1 MIKKIITIAKWEYL
15 EKVKTKTF
23 IISLIVT
30 PLLIISFSIL
40 PSLLFREESPKVE
53 VIGVIDNTG
62 KYFTGLNE
70 QMGKYELPNGQRNY
84 ILVNLVGIKSNLKE
98 LTKTADKNV
107 LKNMIEGYLLIKS
120 IGSDSIS
127 AEYRSSAL
135 GNFKVVSR
143 LEEALNTIRTQIKL
157 EKSGLD
163 KNLISLFQQNT
174 FIDQK
179 KIEEEGK
186 VEESDF
192 LTTFFLSIVLIL
204 LLMMMVIYSGQLLVR
219 NMIEE
224 KSSRLIEML
233 VSSST
238 PDELMAGKI
247 LGLSL
252 LGLTQIFIWAIIG
265 VGLVGTALV
274 PYAAFKNVLPM
285 LIYFILGFIFY
296 TTLFVGIGS
305 AVNTEQQAQ
314 QITTYLSLIL
324 MLPVVIAMP
333 VIQNPDFIVTKI
345 FSYIPLTIPT
355 VMVLRLNV
363 QNVPA
368 FEIIL
373 TILIL
378 LLSIVIV
385 TKISAKVFR
394 IGILSYGNKLS
405 FKEIFSWLKEK

>member
-1 MIKKIITIAKWEYL
+1 MINKIITIAKWEFI

-23 IISLIVT
+23 IISLVIT

-40 PSLLFREESPKVE
+40 PSILFREESPKVE
-53 VIGVIDNTG
+53 VIGVIDTSG
-62 KYFTGLNE
+62 VYFNGINNE
-70 QMGKYELPNGQRNY
+70 MSKYELPDGQRNY
-84 ILVNLVGIKSNLKE
+84 ILINLTKLKSSPNE
-98 LTKTADKNV
+98 LIKTADKNV
-107 LKNMIEGYLLIKS
+107 LKNMIEGYLLIS
-120 IGSDSIS
+120 SVGRDSIN
-127 AEYRSSAL
+127 AEYRSSAM
-135 GNFKVVSR
+135 GNFKVVAR
-143 LEEALNTIRTQIKL
+143 LEEALNTVRTELKL
-157 EKSGLD
+157 EQSGLN
-163 KNLISLFQQNT
+163 KNLIRIFKDQISIKQQ
-174 FIDQK
+174 
-179 KIEEEGK
+179 KIESEGK
-186 VEESDF
+186 VGESDF

-247 LGLSL
+247 LGLSC
-252 LGLTQIFIWAIIG
+252 LGLTQIFIWTIIG
-265 VGLVGTALV
+265 IGLIGSAVV
-274 PYAAFKNVLPM
+274 PYEAFKNVLPM
-285 LIYFILGFIFY
+285 LLYFILGFVFY

-333 VIQNPDFIVTKI
+333 VIQNPDFIVTKF
-345 FSYIPLTIPT
+345 FSYFPLTIPT

-363 QNVPA
+363 QSVAPL
-368 FEIIL
+368 EILI

-378 LLSIVIV
+378 VVSIFIV
-385 TKISAKVFR
+385 TKVSAKIFR
-394 IGILSYGNKLS
+394 VGILSYGNKLS
-405 FKEIFSWLKEK
+405 LKEIFNWLKEK

>member
-1 MIKKIITIAKWEYL
+1 MKKIISIARWEYI

-23 IISLIVT
+23 IISLIIT
-30 PLLIISFSIL
+30 PLLIISFSVL
-40 PSLLFREESPKVE
+40 PSILFRQELSKVE
-53 VIGVIDNTG
+53 VIGIIDKPG
-62 KYFTGLNE
+62 IYFNKLE
-70 QMGKYELPNGQRNY
+70 EELQKY
-84 ILVNLVGIKSNLKE
+84 ILPDGQNKYVLINLMQNNQNLAEMKK
-98 LTKTADKNV
+98 LADKKV
-107 LKNMIEGYLLIKS
+107 LDNLLEGYLTIQLTKN
-120 IGSDSIS
+120 DSVL
-127 AEYRSSAL
+127 AEFRSEVFR
-135 GNFKVVSR
+135 NTEIVSR
-143 LEEALNTIRTQIKL
+143 LEEALNSIRINRILENQGLGTGIINQIQDRTIVQR
-157 EKSGLD
+157 
-163 KNLISLFQQNT
+163 N
-174 FIDQK
+174 

-186 VEESDF
+186 VSESDF
-192 LTTFFLSIVLIL
+192 LTTFFLSIVFIL

-238 PDELMAGKI
+238 PDELLAGKI

-252 LGLTQIFIWAIIG
+252 LGLTQILIWALIG
-265 VGLVGTALV
+265 LGLIGSALV
-274 PYAAFKNVLPM
+274 PLTAFKNVLPM
-285 LIYFILGFIFY
+285 LIYFILGFLFY

-305 AVNTEQQAQ
+305 TVNTEQQAQ

-355 VMVLRLNV
+355 IMVLRLNV
-363 QNVPA
+363 QNVSIL
-368 FEIIL
+368 EIIL

-378 LLSIVIV
+378 IISIIIV
-385 TKISAKVFR
+385 AKISAKVFR

-405 FKEIFSWLKEK
+405 LKEIINWLRE